1 MSSQDEFSILNSKH
15 AVGIHGYILVYSVAN
30 RNSFD
35 MISIVHDKILDY
47 SGEKKVPC
55 VIVGQKS
62 DLVDTR

>member
-1 MSSQDEFSILNSKH
+1 M
-15 AVGIHGYILVYSVAN
+15 VYSVAN

-47 SGEKKVPC
+47 SGESKVPC

-62 DLVDTR
+62 DLADTR